1 MPCWKSIRGTETV
14 IPGGET
20 RTNKI
25 KTYGPQ
31 ARKDFD
37 KYFKL
42 GNKPELA

>member
-1 MPCWKSIRGTETV
+1 M
-14 IPGGET
+14 
-20 RTNKI
+20 NKAKF

-31 ARKDFD
+31 VRKDFD